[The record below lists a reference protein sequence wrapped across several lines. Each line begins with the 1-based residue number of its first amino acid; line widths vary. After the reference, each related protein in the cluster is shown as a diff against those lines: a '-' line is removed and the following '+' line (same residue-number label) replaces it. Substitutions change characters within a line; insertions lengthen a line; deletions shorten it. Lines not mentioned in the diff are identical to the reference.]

1 MLKRCC
7 WKQWLLI
14 LGATGTLMAGRIAV
28 GQPNPADGAE
38 LQQLLEQMESYGTD
52 EGPRPSTSQERRLE
66 AQLALAMARA
76 STAESALATCQA
88 EAAALE
94 AP

>member
-28 GQPNPADGAE
+28 GQPNPADEGE

-52 EGPRPSTSQERRLE
+52 EGPRPSTSRERILE
-66 AQLALAMARA
+66 AQLASATERA
-76 STAESALATCQA
+76 VIAEAALATCQA
-88 EAAALE
+88 EASALRS
-94 AP
+94 P